1 MTKRDYYQVLGVAR
15 GADGTEIKAAY
26 RKLAMQFH
34 PDRNPGDAEAEVK
47 FKEISAAY
55 EVLKDDDKRAAYDQF
70 GHAAFEGG
78 MGGMG
83 GFGGG
88 QGDFTSSFA
97 DVFDDLFGEFMG
109 GGRRRGAGQRGGGQ
123 RGSDLRYNMDI
134 SLEEAFRGKQ
144 AKIRVP
150 TQSACETC
158 NGSGAADPKATTTCE
173 TCGGHGKVRAQQGFF
188 SIERTCPTCAGAGQV
203 VKDPCKACAG
213 AGRVKRDR
221 TLNVTIP
228 EGVEDGMR
236 IRLSGEGEA
245 GMRGAPSGDLY
256 IFLTIQPHPI
266 FQREGT
272 TIFCPVPIPMTTAAL
287 GGNIDVPTIDGK
299 RAKVA
304 IGAGTQS
311 GRQFRLRGKG
321 MTQVRGGLRG
331 DMIIE
336 TVVETPVN
344 LTAKQKDILKQFAD
358 ASAGNKKHNPE
369 SEGFFAKV
377 KELWQDLTE

>member
-1 MTKRDYYQVLGVAR
+1 MRRRSRRPTASWPCS
-15 GADGTEIKAAY
+15 T
-26 RKLAMQFH
+26 H

-47 FKEISAAY
+47 FKEVSAAY
-55 EVLKDDDKRAAYDQF
+55 EVLKDKDKRAAYDQF

-78 MGGMG
+78 MGGAG
-83 GFGGG
+83 H
-88 QGDFTSSFA
+88 GDFTTSFA
-97 DVFDDLFGEFMG
+97 DVFDDLFGDFMG
-109 GGRRRGAGQRGGGQ
+109 GGRRRGGQRAGGH
-123 RGSDLRYNMDI
+123 RGSDLRYNMEI
-134 SLEEAFRGKQ
+134 SLEEAYRGKQ
-144 AKIRVP
+144 AKVRVP
-150 TQSACETC
+150 TQAPCETC
-158 NGSGAADPKATTTCE
+158 NGSGAKDPGATATCD

-188 SIERTCPTCAGAGQV
+188 SIERTCPACAGAGQV
-203 VKDPCKACAG
+203 IKDPCKTCAG
-213 AGRVKRDR
+213 AGRIQRDR

-236 IRLSGEGEA
+236 IRLTSEGEA
-245 GMRGAPSGDLY
+245 GMRGATAGDLY
-256 IFLTIQPHPI
+256 IFLTLKPHAI

-336 TVVETPVN
+336 TVVETPVS
-344 LTAKQKDILKQFAD
+344 LTAKQKEILKQFAD
-358 ASAGNKKHNPE
+358 ASAGNIKHHPE
-369 SEGFFAKV
+369 SEGFFAKA